1 MFGFSFYFVWWPL
14 PFFRWACLFGFTCLV
29 AFTFLL
35 GGLVC
40 LVFTCLMAFTCFQ
53 VGLFVWFLPDG
64 LYLTSRW
71 ACLVVCS
78 LGFVC
83 PPFTLLN
90 LSSPMLLGGPGR
102 PCHCAFLSSS
112 RCLWP
117 LWPCAWITGPQVP
130 GTCHLSP
137 GPGTWAAGPWVSDS
151 RSAGPSSPPAPGRG
165 GPVPLLHSHGFF
177 LEWWVCPRQISL
189 PGDHF
194 VRLLGRP
201 PV

>member
-1 MFGFSFYFVWWPL
+1 MGLFVSPL
-14 PFFRWACLFGFTCLV
+14 PFSSVGLFVWFSLCFV
-29 AFTFLL
+29 AFT
-35 GGLVC
+35 
-40 LVFTCLMAFTCFQ
+40 FQ
-53 VGLFVWFLPDG
+53 VGLFVWFSLVWLPLPYSQVGLLVWFLLDG

-83 PPFTLLN
+83 SPFTLLN

-117 LWPCAWITGPQVP
+117 LWPCAWITGPQVL

-165 GPVPLLHSHGFF
+165 VL
-177 LEWWVCPRQISL
+177 CPFCTHMASSL
-189 PGDHF
+189 SGGF
-194 VRLLGRP
+194 VRARSPFQETTLS
-201 PV
+201 VS

>member
-14 PFFRWACLFGFTCLV
+14 PFFRWACLFGFTCL
-29 AFTFLL
+29 
-35 GGLVC
+35 
-40 LVFTCLMAFTCFQ
+40 MAFTCFQ
-53 VGLFVWFLPDG
+53 VGLFVWFLPDC
-64 LYLTSRW
+64 LYLTSRR

-165 GPVPLLHSHGFF
+165 VL
-177 LEWWVCPRQISL
+177 CPFCTHMASSL
-189 PGDHF
+189 SGGF
-194 VRLLGRP
+194 VRARSPFQETTLS
-201 PV
+201 VS

>member
-165 GPVPLLHSHGFF
+165 VL
-177 LEWWVCPRQISL
+177 CPFCTHMASSL
-189 PGDHF
+189 SGGF
-194 VRLLGRP
+194 VRARSPFQETTLS
-201 PV
+201 VS

>member
-1 MFGFSFYFVWWPL
+1 MVFP
-14 PFFRWACLFGFTCLV
+14 CLV
-29 AFTFLL
+29 ASTFLL

-53 VGLFVWFLPDG
+53 VGLFVWFLPDC
-64 LYLTSRW
+64 LYLTSRR

-83 PPFTLLN
+83 SPFTLLN

-137 GPGTWAAGPWVSDS
+137 GPGTWAAGPWVPDS

-165 GPVPLLHSHGFF
+165 VL
-177 LEWWVCPRQISL
+177 CPFCTHMASSL
-189 PGDHF
+189 SGGF
-194 VRLLGRP
+194 VRARSPFQETTLS
-201 PV
+201 VS